1 MAVLLAESSSTL
13 ASSPEDIRLF
23 LQSSVRIRL
32 RVSQIL
38 RLDLCLYNPIVVRLY
53 HDDAMPDL
61 QGRSKDLQVLM
72 HGQIK
77 LQKRVRLIKTSL
89 LIEFTADLTFAI

>member
-1 MAVLLAESSSTL
+1 
-13 ASSPEDIRLF
+13 
-23 LQSSVRIRL
+23 
-32 RVSQIL
+32 
-38 RLDLCLYNPIVVRLY
+38 
-53 HDDAMPDL
+53 MPDL